1 MNEIIQRVLDLPGQI
16 TARVLGTRVSDT
28 LNKFDSG
35 KGIRSY
41 FQTIYS
47 WLSLGMTILMIWEL
61 VDGINDHF
69 SSADTMGIIGSVI
82 TTLICLIAAFAIPNV
97 IRIRGEELVGKHTGM
112 VQFLAHDV
120 MKTNIRLMGELSAL
134 VVFTQALCM
143 VVATLFNATV
153 YAPLAGGEEI
163 ASMLSGIYSWF
174 TGVAGENI
182 PFDFM
187 GAATSFANPA
197 DWNASISGSWTWDSV
212 MGTLGMLVN
221 AILLLASYYVI
232 LSIYSVAYNITAWLV
247 GWIQKPN
254 LPIKMH

>member
-1 MNEIIQRVLDLPGQI
+1 MNEIIQRTLDLPGQI
-16 TARVLGTRVSDT
+16 AARFLGTRVSET
-28 LNKFDSG
+28 LNKFNSG

-41 FQTIYS
+41 FQMIYS
-47 WLSLGMTILMIWEL
+47 WLALGMTILMIWEL
-61 VDGINDHF
+61 ISGINDHF
-69 SSADTMGIIGSVI
+69 SSADSMGIIASVI
-82 TTLICLIAAFAIPNV
+82 TTFICLIAALAIPNV
-97 IRIRGEELVGKHTGM
+97 IRIRGKELAGKHTGM
-112 VQFLAHDV
+112 VEFLAHDV
-120 MKTNIRLMGELSAL
+120 MKTNIRLMAELAAF

-143 VVATLFNATV
+143 ATATLFNTTV

-163 ASMLSGIYSWF
+163 ASMFSGIYSWF
-174 TGVAGENI
+174 TGVAGDNI

-197 DWNASISGSWTWDSV
+197 DWNASISGSWTWNSI
-212 MGTLGMLVN
+212 MGTLGMFVN

-232 LSIYSVAYNITAWLV
+232 LSIYSVAYNVTAWLV

>member
-1 MNEIIQRVLDLPGQI
+1 MNEIIQRVLDLPGKI